1 MFMFRLIV
9 YFYDLRH
16 DKTRGTLWQSLS
28 YFFMLPNAC
37 FPLYPVIDY
46 KTYRRNY
53 YDEDAYRIYQVGVD
67 WMVRLFAATEKS
79 TGYYFENRLFLLK
92 LALFILIVVLEIG
105 PAITLVRWRLAVR
118 RGELPGTERAV
129 ALARISAIQT
139 VLVVAIVF
147 AATAMARGVGSP

>member
-1 MFMFRLIV
+1 MTVRWILAAAHLLALGIGLGAVWARGRSLRRRLDV
-9 YFYDLRH
+9 PE
-16 DKTRGTLWQSLS
+16 LS
-28 YFFMLPNAC
+28 RVFAA
-37 FPLYPVIDY
+37 
-46 KTYRRNY
+46 
-53 YDEDAYRIYQVGVD
+53 DAWWGVAALI
-67 WMVRLFAATEKS
+67 WLSTGLVRLFAATEKS
-79 TGYYFENRLFLLK
+79 IGYYFENRFFLLK

-118 RGELPGTERAV
+118 RGELPGTERAI